1 LNLEITSSLFALAA
15 LSVGA
20 LVSWAIDMADT
31 AELIEAICKLIE
43 TSPVPIPITLMNH
56 GVDEAAAIIGGVV
69 EGCARENIALTR
81 VSIDP
86 ELATELGLTE
96 GKVVEHGGRPTIH
109 CEPGLG
115 RQVRFE
121 RG

>member
-1 LNLEITSSLFALAA
+1 VANTRQ
-15 LSVGA
+15 
-20 LVSWAIDMADT
+20 
-31 AELIEAICKLIE
+31 LIQMICKVIE
-43 TSPVPIPITLMNH
+43 TSSVPPPITLMNH
-56 GVDEAAAIIGGVV
+56 GADEAAEIIGGVV
-69 EGCARENIALTR
+69 ERCAGENIALTR

-86 ELATELGLTE
+86 ELAAELGFTE
-96 GKVVEHGGRPTIH
+96 GKVVEHGTRPTIH